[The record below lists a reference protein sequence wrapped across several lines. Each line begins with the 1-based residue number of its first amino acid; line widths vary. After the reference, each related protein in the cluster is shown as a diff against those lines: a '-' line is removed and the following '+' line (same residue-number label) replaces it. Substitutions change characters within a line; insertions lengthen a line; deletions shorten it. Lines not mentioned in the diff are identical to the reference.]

1 MMAGYA
7 VKGNDIEAG
16 GKNGGGG
23 LYPGMMENP
32 QMRWAFIRKVY
43 VIVFAQLFICTAVSA
58 AMFFTPA
65 VKTFM
70 ATTNGLIA
78 LIVLVILTFILSI
91 AMGFCS
97 QKHPWNYVLLGLFT
111 VSMAFMIGVV
121 CTYKKGMPIMIAA
134 GVTAVV
140 FVALTLYTFWAAKRG
155 SDFSFLAPFLIC
167 ALMVLLIFGLIRMFV
182 HMGSIGQLIY
192 GCLGALIFSGF
203 IIYDTDNLIKRF
215 SYDEYIAAASCLFMD
230 IINLFLAILNILEGS
245 D

>member
-1 MMAGYA
+1 MMPGFADRGS
-7 VKGNDIEAG
+7 DIEAG
-16 GKNGGGG
+16 VKHGGDG

-43 VIVFAQLFICTAVSA
+43 AIVFTQLLICTAVSV

-111 VSMAFMIGVV
+111 LAMALMIGVV

-134 GVTAVV
+134 GATALV

-167 ALMVLLIFGLIRMFV
+167 ALMVLIVFGFVKVFV
-182 HMGSIGQLIY
+182 HMGSTGQLIY
-192 GCLGALIFSGF
+192 GCLGALVFSGF

-215 SYDEYIAAASCLFMD
+215 SYDEYIAAASSLFLD
-230 IINLFLAILNILEGS
+230 IINLFMAILSILEGS